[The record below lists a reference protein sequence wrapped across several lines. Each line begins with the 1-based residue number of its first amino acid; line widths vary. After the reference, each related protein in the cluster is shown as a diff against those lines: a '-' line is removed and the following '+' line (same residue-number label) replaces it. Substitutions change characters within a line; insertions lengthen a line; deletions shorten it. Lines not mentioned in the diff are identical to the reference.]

1 MIHYSSTLDKFITFF
16 GVYSWEEMEYFDRLE
31 RNWKDNLPNYSFNEL
46 MQIFPE
52 AKSVAKKC
60 IEEEIVQ
67 FRKDLNIAEE
77 IEKECENIIYRKS
90 SKENEE
96 FWRGVAYTF
105 FIKPYREGKE
115 EKIKRNGFHLLSLNR
130 KDVVQKGV
138 SQSDIERARQYPID
152 NFIDFKHKVAP
163 CIWHNEKTGSLH
175 YYKKT
180 NTVYCF
186 GCGKSADVIDVYMK
200 IHGCNFLTAV
210 KALI

>member
-1 MIHYSSTLDKFITFF
+1 MIIYSSTADKFITLH
-16 GVYSWEEMEYFDRLE
+16 GIYTCEEMEYFDRLE
-31 RNWKDNLPNYSFNEL
+31 REWKDSLSNYSFNEL

-52 AKSVAKKC
+52 SKSVAKKYL
-60 IEEEIVQ
+60 EEEIVQ
-67 FRKDLNIAEE
+67 CRKDLNTAEE
-77 IEKECENIIYRKS
+77 IEKECENVIYRKS

-96 FWRGVAYTF
+96 FWRGVAYIF
-105 FIKPYREGKE
+105 FIKPHREGRE

-130 KDVVQKGV
+130 KDVPTKGI

-152 NFIDFKHKVAP
+152 NFIDFKHKVAS
-163 CIWHNEKTGSLH
+163 CIWHNERTGSLH